1 MNANQCRP
9 VVIAL
14 LALCACSPV
23 ASMER
28 SAVEDSV
35 TAPRVRPLDSAALH
49 RGYKAD
55 DPAHID
61 RLRMAADAGR
71 DDAALQTLTAFAGAG
86 NVAAQ
91 RAVGTTLLARGDV
104 RSDAEGRRWLTL
116 AAAQGDAPAAL
127 HLGRACLRDSP
138 AAPRSEARAREWLL
152 KAYAQDV
159 TRAQAAYYL
168 GLLART
174 NDPPQAAAYFREA
187 AEQGVAEAMYLL
199 GNASAAGEGIDQD
212 PREAMRWYLRAAALD
227 HPAAI
232 QELAFAFQRGD
243 TLLPQSDL
251 QAANMRLAMEHALR
265 HPRSAP

>member
-91 RAVGTTLLARGDV
+91 RAVGTTLLARGDA
-104 RSDAEGRRWLTL
+104 RSDAEGRRRPGGGGH
-116 AAAQGDAPAAL
+116 A
-127 HLGRACLRDSP
+127 RAYRDSG
-138 AAPRSEARAREWLL
+138 RSGLPPGLRAE
-152 KAYAQDV
+152 D
-159 TRAQAAYYL
+159 
-168 GLLART
+168 
-174 NDPPQAAAYFREA
+174 NDP
-187 AEQGVAEAMYLL
+187 G
-199 GNASAAGEGIDQD
+199 
-212 PREAMRWYLRAAALD
+212 
-227 HPAAI
+227 
-232 QELAFAFQRGD
+232 
-243 TLLPQSDL
+243 
-251 QAANMRLAMEHALR
+251 
-265 HPRSAP
+265 